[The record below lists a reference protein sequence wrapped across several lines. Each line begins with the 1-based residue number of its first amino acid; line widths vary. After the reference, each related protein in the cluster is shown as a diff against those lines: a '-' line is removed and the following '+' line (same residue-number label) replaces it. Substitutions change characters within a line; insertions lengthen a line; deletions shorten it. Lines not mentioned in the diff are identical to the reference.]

1 MTMNNRITT
10 LLAAMLFSTPLMAQF
25 SVNGSNG
32 QGGTIEAYDATGKP
46 MTISESGR
54 IEGNPFLTPDWCPG
68 SVLFANGKTANL
80 PLRFDLQKNKLY
92 FKQDEKS
99 FEFVDDVLAFQ
110 MLVQGNDSAMHTWK
124 FRKGYDPRAGR
135 KGDTYYQ
142 VIEEGPRAHMLYHT
156 YAGLVDS
163 YRYGGPEKQTYQL
176 KQELYLFDP
185 QTNDLTKVHPS
196 TRDVSAALP
205 SSRNEVKAWMAA
217 NPGELDRPALA
228 KLVHSLNATAH

>member
-1 MTMNNRITT
+1 MSTRITFLCVA
-10 LLAAMLFSTPLMAQF
+10 LLVSGSTMAQF
-25 SVNGSNG
+25 SANGSNG

-54 IEGNPFLTPDWCPG
+54 IEGNPYLTPDWCPG

-99 FEFVDDVLAFQ
+99 YEFVDDVLAFQ
-110 MLVQGNDSAMHTWK
+110 MMVQGADSAMHAWK
-124 FRKGYDPRAGR
+124 FRKGYDPLAGK
-135 KGDTYYQ
+135 KGDVYYQ

-176 KQELYLFDP
+176 KQEVYLFDP
-185 QTNDLTKVHPS
+185 LANSLTKVHPS
-196 TRDVSAALP
+196 VRDVPAALP
-205 SSRNEVKAWMAA
+205 SSKSEVKAWLAQH
-217 NPGELDRPALA
+217 PGELDRQALA
-228 KLVHSLNATAH
+228 SLVHGLNATAH